1 MGATFELYSL
11 SRVLLHHARS
21 TFVRSNQLSTR
32 SNFFT
37 KSTLHYQSIM
47 HCYATKPKTFYL
59 RIVVPGVLTLRIV
72 VLAIYTQIVGIDFVE
87 LISWTVDL
95 VGVDLAKVDLAC
107 YPQGFHG
114 TRHEP
119 IIPQFLPIILLRI
132 SRKKCWLFS
141 TISHSS
147 DNCELITIH
156 DNIND
161 EYTANWLTVHSTYK
175 RKKLIRTYRQQLSDL
190 CGLALLLVTL
200 QSAHPYM
207 EPRSAT
213 FMEPRSATFNS
224 GSTRVLYQSTFPVFH
239 WVNQNEQSCN
249 CFSAIRVSDR
259 CGQQKLCAQQ
269 RSIYMHAKTKV

>member
-1 MGATFELYSL
+1 MELGMSPL
-11 SRVLLHHARS
+11 FPNFCPLFFWEFLEKSANNS
-21 TFVRSNQLSTR
+21 QQL
-32 SNFFT
+32 
-37 KSTLHYQSIM
+37 
-47 HCYATKPKTFYL
+47 
-59 RIVVPGVLTLRIV
+59 
-72 VLAIYTQIVGIDFVE
+72 
-87 LISWTVDL
+87 
-95 VGVDLAKVDLAC
+95 
-107 YPQGFHG
+107 
-114 TRHEP
+114 
-119 IIPQFLPIILLRI
+119 
-132 SRKKCWLFS
+132 
-141 TISHSS
+141 SHSS

-224 GSTRVLYQSTFPVFH
+224 GSTRVLCQSTFPVFH